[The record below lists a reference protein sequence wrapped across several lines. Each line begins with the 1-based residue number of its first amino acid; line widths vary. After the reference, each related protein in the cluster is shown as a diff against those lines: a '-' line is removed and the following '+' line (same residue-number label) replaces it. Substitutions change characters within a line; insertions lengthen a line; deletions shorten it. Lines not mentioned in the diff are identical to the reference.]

1 MGHYARVGP
10 VRGVDFGS
18 YDSRDE
24 RGAFHLSFVSRSRLL
39 VFLVFFVGVCL
50 SSFGF
55 GLVFWAVLLLFWF
68 DQGSDPSP

>member
-39 VFLVFFVGVCL
+39 VFLVFFVGCVFVLVWFWVGFLGC
-50 SSFGF
+50 SF
-55 GLVFWAVLLLFWF
+55 AVLV
-68 DQGSDPSP
+68 

>member
-39 VFLVFFVGVCL
+39 VFLVFFVGGVFVLVWFWVGFLGC
-50 SSFGF
+50 SF
-55 GLVFWAVLLLFWF
+55 AVLV
-68 DQGSDPSP
+68 